1 MVKMEITLPKI
12 PRTRTVYEWY
22 KLYPDAFSQL
32 FSDAYVEP
40 LEPIF
45 SELTLPTANTTP
57 EKIFRYFLRK
67 QFNRMILP
75 RMETEDI
82 NNSYIIEH
90 MKEIIALRSYGLK
103 YKYDMLAQ
111 TLPDNISDL
120 YNNYNMTRQYTKG
133 KTFTKGTV
141 KHSGSD
147 HTYSNVDI
155 SSEEYS
161 TTGDNASPRLKSKST
176 RKTLPDGQIDSPSN
190 SVNTTYGRQIETT
203 PGSETD
209 TFNQTASGYYNSG
222 TKAKMIEEIR
232 DLASIN
238 IVDQWLHDIM
248 PVFCMDV
255 FDTSCK
261 ITIF

>member
-1 MVKMEITLPKI
+1 MEISLPKF
-12 PRTRTVYEWY
+12 PKTMTVYEWY
-22 KLYPDAFSQL
+22 KLYPDHFSQI
-32 FSDAYVEP
+32 FSNAYVEP

-45 SELTLPTANTTP
+45 SELTLPTADTTH

-75 RMETEDI
+75 KMETEDV
-82 NNSYIIEH
+82 NNTFIIEH
-90 MKEIIALRSYGLK
+90 MIEIIALRSYGLK
-103 YKYDMLAQ
+103 YKYDILME
-111 TLPDNISDL
+111 TLPENISDL
-120 YNNYNMTRQYTKG
+120 YNNYSMTRQYTKG

-141 KHSGSD
+141 EHSGSD

-176 RKTLPDGQIDSPSN
+176 RKTMPDGQIDSSSN
-190 SVNTTYGRQIETT
+190 SVNTTYGRKIETT

-222 TKAKMIEEIR
+222 TKAKMMEEIR
-232 DLASIN
+232 DLTSIN

>member
-1 MVKMEITLPKI
+1 MEIELPKT

-22 KLYPDAFSQL
+22 KLYPEAFSQI
-32 FSDAYVEP
+32 FSDAYVTP
-40 LEPIF
+40 FDAIF
-45 SELTLPTANTTP
+45 SELTIPTADTTA

-75 RMETEDI
+75 NMETDDI
-82 NNSYIIEH
+82 NNSFIIEH

-120 YNNYNMTRQYTKG
+120 YSNYNMTRQYTKG
-133 KTFTKGTV
+133 KTFTKGIVENKGT
-141 KHSGSD
+141 D
-147 HTYSNVDI
+147 HTYTNVNI
-155 SSEEYS
+155 ESKEFS
-161 TTGDNASPRLKSKST
+161 TTGDNASPRLKSQSS
-176 RKTLPDGQIDSPSN
+176 RKTLPEGQTDNLAN
-190 SVNTTYGRQIETT
+190 SVNTTYGRTIETT

-209 TFNQTASGYYNSG
+209 TFSQTASGYYNSG

-232 DLASIN
+232 DLASLN

>member
-1 MVKMEITLPKI
+1 MVKMEIRLPKL
-12 PRTRTVYEWY
+12 PKTMTVYEWY
-22 KLYPDAFSQL
+22 KLYPTNFSQI

-45 SELTLPTANTTP
+45 RDLTIHTAETTH

-67 QFNRMILP
+67 QFNRMVLP
-75 RMETEDI
+75 NMETDDV
-82 NNSYIIEH
+82 NNVLIIDH
-90 MKEIIALRSYGLK
+90 MVEIIALRSYGLK
-103 YKYDMLAQ
+103 YKYDVLAQ
-111 TLPDNISDL
+111 TLPENISDL

-141 KHSGSD
+141 EHSGSD
-147 HTYSNVDI
+147 HTYSNIDI
-155 SSEEYS
+155 SSEEFS
-161 TTGDNASPRLKSKST
+161 TTGDSASPRLKSKST
-176 RKTLPDGQIDSPSN
+176 RKTLPDGQIDSSSN
-190 SVNTTYGRQIETT
+190 SVNTTYGRKIETT

-222 TKAKMIEEIR
+222 TKAKMMEEIR

-261 ITIF
+261 ITNF